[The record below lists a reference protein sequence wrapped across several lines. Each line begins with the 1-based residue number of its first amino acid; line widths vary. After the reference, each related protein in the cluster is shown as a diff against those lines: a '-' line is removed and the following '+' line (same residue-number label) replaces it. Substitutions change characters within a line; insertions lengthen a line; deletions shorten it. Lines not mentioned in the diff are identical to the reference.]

1 MQLVCK
7 SAVSAVGQDAIL
19 GAADGERAAVSAAIG
34 PHCVTLCVP
43 AADPVGAVISHVT
56 ATKASV
62 TPPHAFGGSC
72 YLRQVGPLKDP
83 QRSAGRA
90 LGDPWRLLAVSTV
103 SGSLTPSECK
113 PVRAGFSQVR
123 VDVCAVQN
131 LLPVADC
138 IRLAVAREA
147 GEDLAT
153 KAASPRW
160 VRALRIGAHGY

>member
-34 PHCVTLCVP
+34 PHCVTSCVP

-90 LGDPWRLLAVSTV
+90 LGDSWRLLAVSTV
-103 SGSLTPSECK
+103 SGTYTLRVQAGSRRVLTSAFGCVCGAKPPPS
-113 PVRAGFSQVR
+113 G
-123 VDVCAVQN
+123 
-131 LLPVADC
+131 
-138 IRLAVAREA
+138 RL
-147 GEDLAT
+147 
-153 KAASPRW
+153 
-160 VRALRIGAHGY
+160 